1 MRSRS
6 LFIPSFLTS
15 VLVLLSSSF
24 NYAQEAT
31 NRKPL
36 NLIVPNGK
44 GRIIIPAPDNEVHW
58 QGVTLYDQGTRPVFL
73 TKNVSK
79 NLVVSYALFP
89 NETGSSSPAIC
100 RDDVVSAGTRS
111 LSPSPGVAD
120 IKQVKKADH
129 APISGQQIAT
139 GSFFVS
145 SVAGAEVEQQN
156 LYAVAASPT
165 LCAEIHI
172 SKALF
177 KPVDEPLLAAQVEA
191 LTFDPD
197 YTPSMMD
204 YFTLGSIFYNVTK
217 SFESAAVYY
226 QRALD
231 TLPSDS
237 PLKLRRVITDQLAMS
252 YGISGQIKQSR
263 AVNEDAI
270 RTDPDYPLYYYNL
283 ACADAEQGDAAN
295 ARIHLQQAFDRK
307 ANTIPGEKLPDPTQ
321 DDSILKL
328 KKNKEF
334 WTFVQNLK

>member
-1 MRSRS
+1 MRSRN
-6 LFIPSFLTS
+6 LLLPSILIS
-15 VLVLLSSSF
+15 VLVLNASFSS
-24 NYAQEAT
+24 YAQQTT

-36 NLIVPNGK
+36 NLVVPNGK
-44 GRIIIPAPDNEVHW
+44 GRIIIPAPSDDVQW
-58 QGVTLYDQGTRPVFL
+58 QGVNLYDQGMRPVFL

-79 NLVVSYALFP
+79 NLIVSYALFP
-89 NETGSSSPAIC
+89 NKTGSSSPGIC

-111 LSPSPGVAD
+111 LSPSLGLAD
-120 IKQVKKADH
+120 IKQVKRTDH
-129 APISGQQIAT
+129 APLSGQQIAV

-145 SVAGAEVEQQN
+145 SLAGADVKQQN

-172 SKALF
+172 SKAPF
-177 KPVDEPLLAAQVEA
+177 QPTDEPLLTAQAE
-191 LTFDPD
+191 TFTFEPD

-204 YFTLGSIFYNVTK
+204 YFTLGSIFFNVTK
-217 SFESAAVYY
+217 SFESAAIYY

-231 TLPSDS
+231 TLPSNS

-263 AVNEDAI
+263 ALNEDAI
-270 RTDPDYPLYYYNL
+270 RTDPDYRLYYYNL
-283 ACADAEQGDAAN
+283 ACADAEQGKAADAKL
-295 ARIHLQQAFDRK
+295 HLQKAFDRK
-307 ANTIPGEKLPDPTQ
+307 ANTIPGEKLPDRTQ

-334 WTFVQNLK
+334 WAFVQNLK